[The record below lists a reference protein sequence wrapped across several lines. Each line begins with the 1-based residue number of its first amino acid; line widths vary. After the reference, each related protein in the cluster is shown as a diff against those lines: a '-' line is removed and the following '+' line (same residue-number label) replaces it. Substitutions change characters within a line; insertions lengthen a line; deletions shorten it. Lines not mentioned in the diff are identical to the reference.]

1 MKANAVPIFIERPCL
16 SQCFFYYRGVLS
28 VTDHSP
34 VVGAAVEDCV
44 EGNDGVVPPNLKP
57 PKITKNESPES
68 TLKIYNEQK
77 K

>member
-1 MKANAVPIFIERPCL
+1 MQFQYSLKDHVYR
-16 SQCFFYYRGVLS
+16 SVFFYYRGVLS

>member
-1 MKANAVPIFIERPCL
+1 MKANAVPIPIFIERPHIFIAVL
-16 SQCFFYYRGVLS
+16 FYYRGVLS

-57 PKITKNESPES
+57 PKITKKN
-68 TLKIYNEQK
+68 N
-77 K
+77 